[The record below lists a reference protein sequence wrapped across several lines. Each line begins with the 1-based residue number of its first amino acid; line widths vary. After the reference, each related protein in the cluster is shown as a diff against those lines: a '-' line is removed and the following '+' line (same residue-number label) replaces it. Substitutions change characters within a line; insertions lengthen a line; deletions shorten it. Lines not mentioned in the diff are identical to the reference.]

1 MKRFPLL
8 AVAALALFAVSCA
21 GGRHLRTE
29 PVRDSKEIS
38 GTFDLIL
45 YGGRYLDDLETV
57 AFLDL
62 KGDGYALKPFAP
74 EFDFKTLKSL
84 SAKDAIGEAHHHVSF
99 HPSFVG
105 TWLRMVLDERG
116 TRVIGYELRPLYGPT
131 FYGGLNV
138 LEVDYWLKEEGK
150 VKVVIRLKER
160 VERYLMDEGNSFIWG
175 SYHRQAYP

>member
-1 MKRFPLL
+1 MKRFALL

-62 KGDGYALKPFAP
+62 KGDGYSLKPFAP
-74 EFDFKTLKSL
+74 EFDFKTIKGL
-84 SAKDAIGEAHHHVSF
+84 SAKDAFDKAHHHVSF
-99 HPSFVG
+99 HPQFVD
-105 TWLRMVLDERG
+105 TRLRRVLDERG
-116 TRVIGYELRPLYGPT
+116 AGVIGYEMRPLYDP
-131 FYGGLNV
+131 FSYGEFNV
-138 LEVDYWLKEEGK
+138 LKVDYWLREGGE
-150 VKVVIRLKER
+150 VKVTIRLKER
-160 VERYLMDEGNSFIWG
+160 VERYLMDEGDFFIWG
-175 SYHRQAYP
+175 H